1 MLAQAST
8 TITDSPGWGA
18 AEWIALASVLVTLLG
33 ALTTLI
39 VSVTKLRRE
48 NREQHDNNNA
58 ANAERF
64 NELRGDVQALTG
76 SVVKIDDKVDR
87 LDERL
92 DRHESLHH
100 RGKRRW

>member
-1 MLAQAST
+1 MLAQATT
-8 TITDSPGWGA
+8 TISDSPGFGA
-18 AEWIALASVLVTLLG
+18 AEWIALASAIAVVLG
-33 ALTTLI
+33 AITTLI

-48 NREQHDNNNA
+48 NRDQHDTNAA
-58 ANAERF
+58 ANAARF
-64 NELRGDVQALTG
+64 DELRDDMRSLTG